1 MKIIK
6 YGYFTKP
13 NLFIIITVINLLI
26 ILLNVTVRGRIGGVP
41 PLILPRAAARVYI
54 QGHDLTARSFSFP
67 ATWCSGYALRLLLL
81 WEKKKGGLNPFITKA
96 VLPPAPLFPAGNK
109 SGLFFGT
116 YFSGFTE
123 ITPFFRP
130 YWTGVI
136 YKLIFLNKPDFPAFP
151 AGVINRNF
159 VNYY

>member
-54 QGHDLTARSFSFP
+54 
-67 ATWCSGYALRLLLL
+67 
-81 WEKKKGGLNPFITKA
+81 
-96 VLPPAPLFPAGNK
+96 
-109 SGLFFGT
+109 
-116 YFSGFTE
+116 
-123 ITPFFRP
+123 
-130 YWTGVI
+130 
-136 YKLIFLNKPDFPAFP
+136 
-151 AGVINRNF
+151 
-159 VNYY
+159 